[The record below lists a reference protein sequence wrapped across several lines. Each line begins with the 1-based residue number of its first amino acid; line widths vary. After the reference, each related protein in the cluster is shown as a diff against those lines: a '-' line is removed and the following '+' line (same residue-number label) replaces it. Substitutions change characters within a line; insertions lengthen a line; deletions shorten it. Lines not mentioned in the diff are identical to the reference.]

1 MTVIK
6 IVPMPGPQGQPGG
19 GGSADIADF
28 VFNYNAGDEAS
39 TMSIAN
45 HDMVIETTRTEG
57 QDADIDINSADDVW
71 IYANGDDIHLYAAD
85 NVEITTNY
93 NGEGDSHNWE
103 FNNSGQLMFP
113 GFGLIENQSDSSGD
127 GLGYSTFKI
136 VPDNNLETDQYLII
150 DPTGP
155 NHIHIR
161 AGGTQDD
168 SNALLILGG
177 EKNNVS
183 INDSVREVIISTR
196 PPTVSNNYV
205 NDNLT
210 SSTTFLTSTSSDI
223 GIDYVVNVGGTDYV
237 VDAVTSNF
245 PTEGLLSVTASGAV
259 FVAGNTY
266 TFTYEQPYTNDWQ
279 FNSNGYLTGPAMGS
293 LFVNGLLN
301 GESDL
306 WLGSNHSVVLS
317 SGDGSAF
324 LDDPTNENNIIAT
337 VGNIAAAFSGGATG
351 SFVSQDGKTITVTGG
366 LITNIEVNP

>member
-19 GGSADIADF
+19 GGTADIADF

-103 FNNSGQLMFP
+103 FNNSGQLVFP

-183 INDSVREVIISTR
+183 IDDSVREVRISTR
-196 PPTVSNNYV
+196 PPIISNNYV
-205 NDNLT
+205 NDNLV
-210 SSTTFLTSTSSDI
+210 SSTTFVTSTSSDI
-223 GIDYVVNVGGTDYV
+223 GIDYVVNVEGADYV

-245 PTEGLLSVTASGAV
+245 PLEGQLSVTASGAS
-259 FVAGNTY
+259 
-266 TFTYEQPYTNDWQ
+266 FTSGIAYNFSYEQPYTNDWQ
-279 FNSNGYLTGPAMGS
+279 FSSNGYLTGPAMGG

-301 GESDL
+301 GEGDL
-306 WLGSNHSVVLS
+306 WLSSNDSVVLNGNEGGEFI
-317 SGDGSAF
+317 GDPSVA
-324 LDDPTNENNIIAT
+324 DNQIAT
-337 VGNIAAAFSGGATG
+337 IGDIPSGATG
-351 SFVSQDGKTITVTGG
+351 SFVSQDGKTITVTNGI
-366 LITNIEVNP
+366 ITGIEVIP